1 MRLRTVSLETENYM
15 RIANPS
21 ILRRAALASVL
32 LVGSYVFSCAQSKTT
47 SSDTPQNPTAPLTQV
62 QVDNA
67 ESTSKPDDVQIPEA
81 NPARPTVT
89 NPAHIPPVG
98 YLQFEQGL
106 VEANGSPS
114 GLDGQFSLVQSF
126 RLSLHPRLMVQFQS
140 QPIAVSRF
148 GATPDNA
155 ASSQTDPG
163 DLILGVQGL
172 LIKELGRRPT
182 IAVAYLQRVRSG
194 SSPDLDIGSFS
205 RSAVVLISGDLGNF
219 HYDTNYIVS
228 EQLADP
234 VRRAQFGQTLSVTH
248 DLLPEIFDDKLE
260 ITGEL
265 SHFSQPLVATTRDGA
280 ISPRSNAV
288 GTLWALGY
296 SLRPN
301 LVLDA
306 GFEHGLTSTSTAW
319 QGVAGFTYLLPH
331 RLWNRTEEARAPG
344 THKHV
349 HRR

>member
-1 MRLRTVSLETENYM
+1 MRGRLVFKLEIRLRRVKQS
-15 RIANPS
+15 S
-21 ILRRAALASVL
+21 FSRAALVTL
-32 LVGSYVFSCAQSKTT
+32 LLAGGGIFACAQSKTEAGDASQT
-47 SSDTPQNPTAPLTQV
+47 AAAPLTQV

-81 NPARPTVT
+81 NPSRPTIT

-98 YLQFEQGL
+98 YLQFEQGF

-114 GLDGQFSLVQSF
+114 SLDGQFSVVQTT

-155 ASSQTDPG
+155 ASSQIDPG
-163 DLILGVQGL
+163 DLIVGIQGL
-172 LIKELGRRPT
+172 LTKEAGRSPT
-182 IAVAYLQRVRSG
+182 IAVSFLQRVRLG
-194 SSPDLDIGSFS
+194 SSPDLDVGSFS

-234 VRRAQFGQTLSVTH
+234 VRRAQYGQTISVTH
-248 DLLPEIFDDKLE
+248 DLFPEVFHDKLE

-265 SHFSQPLVATTRDGA
+265 WHFTQPLVATTRDGA
-280 ISPRSNAV
+280 MSPRSNAV

-296 SLRPN
+296 SVRPN

-306 GFEHGLTSTSTAW
+306 GFDRGLTSTSTAW
-319 QGVAGFTYLLPH
+319 QGFAGFTYLLPH
-331 RLWNRTEEARAPG
+331 RLWNRTGTAAARGP
-344 THKHV
+344 HKHV